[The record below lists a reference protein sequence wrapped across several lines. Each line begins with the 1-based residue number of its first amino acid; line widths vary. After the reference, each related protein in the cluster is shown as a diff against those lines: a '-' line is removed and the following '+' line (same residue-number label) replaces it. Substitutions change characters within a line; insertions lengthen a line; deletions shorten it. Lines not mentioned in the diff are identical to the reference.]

1 MIIKVL
7 ARLRYAWRRHG
18 PLGFPRLAARNL
30 VHYTVGRRRGA
41 RPSPTEASFDQE
53 FGTDTA
59 GTRDIGSLDVTE
71 LAAALHAGRYEP
83 SSPQLVRIA
92 LEKLSIDPSGFTFV
106 DFGSGKGR
114 VLLVA
119 ASFPFKEVIGVEFS
133 RELHEIALKNIA
145 RLSSNRVRASGIRS
159 VHGDAAA
166 FGLPQSDLVCYFY
179 NPFGPPI
186 LALIAERLVAHH
198 DQHGYDV
205 IIIYHNPRHR
215 EIFERTEK
223 FAIVDQTEH
232 TLVLTTLR
240 QSDSD
245 AADHSSTPC
254 PLPLANASRNDPV

>member
-1 MIIKVL
+1 MIRVF
-7 ARLRYAWRRHG
+7 ARLRYACRRHG
-18 PLGFPRLAARNL
+18 LLGFTRLAGRNL
-30 VHYTVGRRRGA
+30 VHYTVGPRRGA
-41 RPSPTEASFDQE
+41 RPSPSDVSFDQE

-59 GTRDIGSLDVTE
+59 GTREIGSLDVTE
-71 LAAALHAGRYEP
+71 LAAARHAVRYEP
-83 SSPQLVRIA
+83 SSPQLIRVA

-145 RLSSNRVRASGIRS
+145 RVPSNRVRECGVRS

-166 FGLPQSDLVCYFY
+166 FDLPQSNLVCYFY

-186 LALIAERLVAHH
+186 LALIAQRLVAHH
-198 DQHGYDV
+198 DQHGYEV
-205 IIIYHNPRHR
+205 IIIYHDPRHR

-223 FAIVDQTEH
+223 FAIFDQTED
-232 TLVLTTLR
+232 TLVLTTLQ

-245 AADHSSTPC
+245 TADHSSTPC
-254 PLPLANASRNDPV
+254 APLLANDTQR